1 MKRLLLFAMAIIFAM
16 QLSAQSFTVVVGDST
31 TSTTNSYVPLYT
43 TYENSFTES
52 LYPASE
58 LMPGTITSISYY
70 QSSSGYNNGTIKIY
84 MKEVDQSSITSF
96 VVGSDFTEVYTG
108 PANIVSGRNTYEL
121 TTPFIYT
128 GGGNLLVAVIRDG
141 TSWGGSVSWKKAT
154 VGSAVYDY
162 DDNEEYF
169 ITTVPSGTS
178 TVTGAPVVKFEM
190 ESLGDDFCYPPQNLS
205 YSGLEQTGVTIN
217 WEAMN
222 ENNTTFGLAYKTVDE
237 EEWTTASENITDL
250 SYTLTGLDS
259 YAHYQVK
266 VWTVCDAENSGE
278 RSIDFWTLPTED
290 QMIPIPYEQNFDDLE
305 DLSSWELWTVTQSG
319 TTQWYLGALGA
330 HAEEGEEGQGLY
342 ISNDNGVTNAYNPDG
357 DAQVAHLST
366 LINLEDDTY
375 YGVEFD
381 YKAVGELGYDEVV
394 VSLFPLGAALPTTNS
409 IPAAN
414 MIGRS
419 NDKSNEWTRVTI
431 PVPNDMPRGAYQ
443 LVISWRN
450 DGSVG
455 ENPPASIDNLYIFST
470 SCARVN
476 EFTTTME
483 DAGGSVTMN
492 VEVTDELNEDAE
504 YIVSYRYAGDTT
516 WYQVEGTSP
525 IAVTDLPYSS
535 RVDYKVTANCGGSEL
550 AVTSSTFTDWTTCNT
565 ISEYPYVENFD
576 VNGFISIQDSARANK
591 TSLHC
596 WYNVNGGYEYY
607 YWSGISSGS
616 GLPVTVDTTTSNSNA
631 LYFSGTSSSSSTDNF
646 SDWMISPVFEMTG
659 NDRLNF
665 QYKTS
670 STTNAPVIDVY
681 VLDVNETDYSAMA
694 DTANFTL
701 LTSINASGLATS
713 TWHMAEVFLN
723 EYSGNIRLA
732 LAVRQPSSTFY
743 IDNFTISEIPDCPD
757 VHGLVV
763 TPGYQTAYVSY
774 NTANIGEDGVTLAYA
789 EIAEGEEFDPESAQ
803 TVSISAEET
812 LPFII
817 EELTTGATYAFA
829 AQQACGGAWTTPVT
843 ITMPIMYPLPASFDF
858 DTEETTP
865 QMQYSQTTVNA
876 WAVGTAENNTTDEYG
891 DPTGGGALYI
901 SNDNGQTVGYNS
913 STYTSGSYVA
923 IPFAFDPA
931 AEINISFDWKCQGD
945 YSSPTTT
952 APYDYMQ
959 VFIAPYGQSL
969 SSGQAISAKL
979 FASSQWQTTSIAL
992 PGSEYAG
999 GYNLIFKWY
1008 NDYSGTDG
1016 IPGVVDN
1023 VVVVANSCTSTSL
1036 ETTVAFVETEESETG
1051 GVFVVN
1057 MTDDVNTDVTYVLR
1071 YKESAN
1077 SEWTEIPELTID
1089 DFPYTING
1097 INFQTIYN
1105 VQTGVMCQDAET
1117 PSYATQINVTT
1128 PCQSL
1133 QTPWFEDFGNSS
1145 MFTSP
1150 SCWERYSG
1158 QMPAS
1163 GQINTSALTSTTLG
1177 WSVGT
1182 RSFSGNN
1189 TTKLI
1194 ANIYSSYKYWAVSPT
1209 IDLGDGSTILQVAFD
1224 LAVTD
1229 YYNSNPPEEPSP
1241 DDKFMLLVSL
1251 DNGASWNVANGLVF
1265 ADGDEDTEHNFA
1277 DLTNVLQ
1284 RYAYKLVDE
1293 NDEPLTGQVR
1303 FAIYGES
1310 TVSNA
1315 DNDVIVDNLA
1325 VEPWSECPM
1334 PYGLSVSGIQSSQA
1348 TVSYTTWGPATTW
1361 EYAVAEADENG
1372 EADLDGA
1379 DAVQIITNDPITV
1392 TELNPNTDYV
1402 FGIRSICEGDVAS
1415 PWATASFRTLPAAEM
1430 VPYSTTLDDPDDL
1443 STWTII
1449 SNATNNVWAMGTA
1462 TAADDGGS
1470 AVYVSNDGGETYGAT
1485 LNSSTSRSFF
1495 YKDFTFGEEPQDYE
1509 LSFDWKATGR
1519 INEQASVYC
1528 GIMVYLL
1535 DIAPISTSS
1544 NPSSTYRKAIVYG
1557 SEEWKNEKVI
1567 LSQVS
1572 GDKRL
1577 VFLTWGYTN
1586 EAELTTPAAIDNIT
1600 IDFPTCTPPDITSV
1614 DVTNLTS
1621 TSATVNWVDPN
1632 ESNSTWNVYY
1642 KQVMDAEYQVVSSA
1656 TQSVELTELVP
1667 DMIYLLYVT
1676 TDCGS
1681 GESAHTTTISF
1692 RTECAPSS
1700 APWSEDFTASVTSSP
1715 CWSREVGT
1723 LSENVVFTGSTSG
1736 WSTSQ
1741 DAIGGNTTG
1750 KVYNNI
1756 YMGNETDWLI
1766 TPQIDLGED
1775 GDLYEVSFD
1784 VAISAWG
1791 SSGGAPDYDASGV
1804 LAVVA
1809 SADGGSTWSNATAL
1823 IYQDGD
1829 DDTEHNFTDFTNT
1842 FQTVTYLLQDENGNP
1857 LTGIIKVG
1865 LYVAQTVD
1873 NDADNNVYIDNLSI
1887 YVSDQEPGGNPDP
1900 DPEPEPCD
1908 APTALAASNITETSA
1923 EITWN
1928 GTASTYEFKLN
1939 GGTAETLTATT
1950 KALTGLTANT
1960 AYTVEV
1966 RAVCED
1972 AESDW
1977 VTTTFTTLQEQ
1988 GGTDPEACDAPT
2000 NLTANN
2006 ITETTANITWNGTA
2020 STYEF
2025 KLNGGTA
2032 ETLTTTTKALT
2043 GLTAN
2048 TAYTV
2053 EVRAI
2058 CGEQQSAWV
2067 SATFTTL
2074 EEVPEIVAPVV
2085 TTTAATGVDHQS
2097 AILNGT
2103 ITAGSETITAQG
2115 FKYKATAAA
2124 DWTTVS
2130 ATGTTISAVVNGL
2143 TEQTTYIFKA
2153 FATTASGTVEGTE
2166 MTFTTSAAP
2175 VVVVLG
2181 EVTTTPATNVGNTSA
2196 TLNGALVSAGESEN
2210 FTVGFALATVAD
2222 FTLEDNNVQNITA
2235 TLNANTFS
2243 QAVND
2248 LVEGQTYFY
2257 RAYITNEAGT
2267 AYGTVETFTLSGL
2280 NDAIAGMLQATI
2292 YPNPAQDN
2300 ATMEI
2305 VGLDQDAKIVI
2316 SDLQG
2321 RILSQEAISAGETHY
2336 TINVS
2341 NMVSGVYYIRIV
2353 TDKAVSTQKLIVE

>member
-31 TSTTNSYVPLYT
+31 TSTTDSYVPLYT

-222 ENNTTFGLAYKTVDE
+222 ENNTTFGLAYKIVDE
-237 EEWTTASENITDL
+237 EEWTTASESITDL

-290 QMIPIPYEQNFDDLE
+290 QMITIPYEQNFDDLE

-357 DAQVAHLST
+357 DACVAHLST

-394 VSLFPLGAALPTTNS
+394 VSLFPLGAALPTSNS

-450 DGSVG
+450 DGGLG

-483 DAGGSVTMN
+483 DAGSSVTMN

-817 EELTTGATYAFA
+817 EELTTGSTYAFA

-865 QMQYSQTTVNA
+865 QMQYTQTTVNA

-923 IPFAFDPA
+923 IPFAFDPV

-952 APYDYMQ
+952 SPYDYMQ

-1097 INFQTIYN
+1097 INFQTVYN

-1229 YYNSNPPEEPSP
+1229 YYETTPPEDPSP
-1241 DDKFMLLVSL
+1241 DDRFMLLVSL
-1251 DNGASWNVANGLVF
+1251 DNGASWNTANGLVF

-1348 TVSYTTWGPATTW
+1348 TVSYSTWGPATTW

-1415 PWATASFRTLPAAEM
+1415 PWATAAFRTLPAAEM

-1485 LNSSTSRSFF
+1485 LGTSTSRSFF

-1577 VFLTWGYTN
+1577 VFVTWGYTN

-1656 TQSVELTELVP
+1656 TQSAELTELVP

-1723 LSENVVFTGSTSG
+1723 LSENVVFTGSTSD

-1756 YMGNETDWLI
+1756 YMGNEADWLI

-1829 DDTEHNFTDFTNT
+1829 DDTEHNFTDITNT
-1842 FQTVTYLLQDENGNP
+1842 FQTVTYLLQDEDGNP

-1873 NDADNNVYIDNLSI
+1873 SDADNNVYIDNLSI
-1887 YVSDQEPGGNPDP
+1887 HVSDQEPGGNPDP

-1908 APTALAASNITETSA
+1908 APTALAANNITETSA

-1939 GGTAETLTATT
+1939 SGA
-1950 KALTGLTANT
+1950 
-1960 AYTVEV
+1960 
-1966 RAVCED
+1966 
-1972 AESDW
+1972 
-1977 VTTTFTTLQEQ
+1977 
-1988 GGTDPEACDAPT
+1988 
-2000 NLTANN
+2000 
-2006 ITETTANITWNGTA
+2006 
-2020 STYEF
+2020 
-2025 KLNGGTA
+2025 A
-2032 ETLTTTTKALT
+2032 ETLTTTSKALT

-2058 CGEQQSAWV
+2058 CEDQQSAWV
-2067 SATFTTL
+2067 TTTFTTL
-2074 EEVPEIVAPVV
+2074 AEQGGEEPDPEIVAPVV
-2085 TTTAATGVDHQS
+2085 VTTAATGVDHQS

-2166 MTFTTSAAP
+2166 MTFTTTAVP

-2248 LVEGQTYFY
+2248 LTEGQTYFY

-2267 AYGTVETFTLSGL
+2267 AYGSVETFTLSSL
-2280 NDAIAGMLQATI
+2280 AEEIAGTINATI

-2321 RILSQEAISAGETHY
+2321 RILSQEAISAGETRY

-2341 NMVSGVYYIRIV
+2341 NMASGVYYIRIV
-2353 TDKAVSTQKLIVE
+2353 TDKAVSAQKLIVE

>member
-31 TSTTNSYVPLYT
+31 TTTTNSYVPLYT

-162 DDNEEYF
+162 DDGEEYF

-290 QMIPIPYEQNFDDLE
+290 QMITIPYEQNFDDLE

-357 DAQVAHLST
+357 DACVAHLST

-394 VSLFPLGAALPTTNS
+394 VSLFPLGAALPTSNS

-414 MIGRS
+414 LIGRS

-483 DAGGSVTMN
+483 DAGSSVTMN

-670 STTNAPVIDVY
+670 SSTNAPVIDVY

-817 EELTTGATYAFA
+817 EELTTGSTYAFA

-843 ITMPIMYPLPASFDF
+843 ITMPIMYPIPASFDF

-876 WAVGTAENNTTDEYG
+876 WAVGTAENNTVDEYG

-931 AEINISFDWKCQGD
+931 AEINISFDWKCEGD

-1008 NDYSGTDG
+1008 NNYSGTDG

-1051 GVFVVN
+1051 GAFVVN

-1133 QTPWFEDFGNSS
+1133 PTPWFEDFGNSS
-1145 MFTSP
+1145 MFNSP

-1177 WSVGT
+1177 WSVASRNFG
-1182 RSFSGNN
+1182 GNN
-1189 TTKLI
+1189 TTLT

-1251 DNGASWNVANGLVF
+1251 DNGASWNTANGLVF
-1265 ADGDEDTEHNFA
+1265 ADGDEDTEHNYA

-1315 DNDVIVDNLA
+1315 DNDVVVDNLT

-1485 LNSSTSRSFF
+1485 LGTSTSRSFF

-1577 VFLTWGYTN
+1577 VFVTWGYTN

-1656 TQSVELTELVP
+1656 TQSAELTELVP
-1667 DMIYLLYVT
+1667 DMLYLLYVT

-1681 GESAHTTTISF
+1681 GESAHTTIISF

-1700 APWSEDFTASVTSSP
+1700 APWSEDFTTSVTSSQ

-1756 YMGNETDWLI
+1756 WMGDEADWLI

-1829 DDTEHNFTDFTNT
+1829 DDTEHNFTDLTNT
-1842 FQTVTYLLQDENGNP
+1842 FQTVTYLLQDENGDP

-1865 LYVAQTVD
+1865 LYVAKTVD
-1873 NDADNNVYIDNLSI
+1873 NGADNNVYIDNLSI

-1908 APTALAASNITETSA
+1908 APTALAASNITQTSA
-1923 EITWN
+1923 DITWN
-1928 GTASTYEFKLN
+1928 GTASTYELKVN
-1939 GGTAETLTATT
+1939 GGAAETLTTT
-1950 KALTGLTANT
+1950 SKALTGLTANT

-1988 GGTDPEACDAPT
+1988 GGTDPEPCDAPT

-2085 TTTAATGVDHQS
+2085 TTIAATGVDHQS

-2153 FATTASGTVEGTE
+2153 YATTASGTVEGNE
-2166 MTFTTSAAP
+2166 MTFTTTAAP

-2300 ATMEI
+2300 A
-2305 VGLDQDAKIVI
+2305 
-2316 SDLQG
+2316 
-2321 RILSQEAISAGETHY
+2321 
-2336 TINVS
+2336 
-2341 NMVSGVYYIRIV
+2341 
-2353 TDKAVSTQKLIVE
+2353 

>member
-1 MKRLLLFAMAIIFAM
+1 MAIIFAM

-58 LMPGTITSISYY
+58 LMPGIITSISYY
-70 QSSSGYNNGTIKIY
+70 QSYSGYNNGTIKIY

-121 TTPFIYT
+121 TVPFVYT

-141 TSWGGSVSWKKAT
+141 TSWGGSVAWKKAT

-162 DDNEEYF
+162 DDDEEYF

-190 ESLGDDFCYPPQNLS
+190 ETLGDDFCYPPQNLS
-205 YSGLEQTGVTIN
+205 YSDLEQTGVTIN

-278 RSIDFWTLPTED
+278 RLIDFWTLPTED
-290 QMIPIPYEQNFDDLE
+290 QMIAIPYEQNFDALE

-357 DAQVAHLST
+357 DACVAHLST

-576 VNGFISIQDSARANK
+576 VNGFISIQDSARANR
-591 TSLHC
+591 SSVHC

-631 LYFSGTSSSSSTDNF
+631 LYFSGTSSSSTDNF

-681 VLDVNETDYSAMA
+681 VLDVTETDYSAMA

-732 LAVRQPSSTFY
+732 LAVRQQSSTFY

-789 EIAEGEEFDPESAQ
+789 EVAEGEEFDPESAQ

-817 EELTTGATYAFA
+817 EELTIGATYAFA

-865 QMQYSQTTVNA
+865 QMQYTQTTVNA

-891 DPTGGGALYI
+891 DPTGGGALYV
-901 SNDNGQTVGYNS
+901 SNDNGQTVGYNT

-1105 VQTGVMCQDAET
+1105 VQIGVMCQDAET
-1117 PSYATQINVTT
+1117 PFYATQINVNT

-1133 QTPWFEDFGNSS
+1133 QTPWFEDFENSN
-1145 MFTSP
+1145 MFNSP
-1150 SCWERYSG
+1150 SCWNKYSG
-1158 QMPAS
+1158 AMPAS
-1163 GQINTSALTSTTLG
+1163 GQINTSALTSTTSG

-1182 RSFSGNN
+1182 RSFSGN
-1189 TTKLI
+1189 TTKKLI

-1334 PYGLSVSGIQSSQA
+1334 PYRLSVSGIQSSQA

-1415 PWATASFRTLPAAEM
+1415 PWATAAFTTLPAAEM
-1430 VPYSTTLDDPDDL
+1430 VPYSTSLDDPDDL
-1443 STWTII
+1443 STWTIV

-1485 LNSSTSRSFF
+1485 LGTSTSRSFF
-1495 YKDFTFGEEPQDYE
+1495 YKDFAFGEEPQDYE

-1544 NPSSTYRKAIVYG
+1544 NPSITYRKAIVYG
-1557 SEEWKNEKVI
+1557 SEEWKNERVI

-1600 IDFPTCTPPDITSV
+1600 IDFPTCTPPAIDSV

-1621 TSATVNWVDPN
+1621 TSATITWVDED
-1632 ESNSTWNVYY
+1632 ESHTAWNVYY

-1700 APWSEDFTASVTSSP
+1700 APWSEDFTTDVTSSP

-1723 LSENVVFTGSTSG
+1723 LSENVVFTGSTSD
-1736 WSTSQ
+1736 WYTSQ

-1756 YMGNETDWLI
+1756 YMGDEADWLI

-1775 GDLYEVSFD
+1775 GVLYEVSFD

-1791 SSGGAPDYDASGV
+1791 SNGGAPDYDASGV

-1823 IYQDGD
+1823 IYRDGD

-1865 LYVAQTVD
+1865 IYVAQTVD

-1908 APTALAASNITETSA
+1908 APTALAASNITETTA
-1923 EITWN
+1923 DITWN

-1939 GGTAETLTATT
+1939 GGTAETLTTT
-1950 KALTGLTANT
+1950 SKALTGLTANT

-1988 GGTDPEACDAPT
+1988 GGTDPEPCDAPT

-2115 FKYKATAAA
+2115 FKYKATAGA

-2153 FATTASGTVEGTE
+2153 YATTASGTVEGTE
-2166 MTFTTSAAP
+2166 MTFTTTAAP

-2280 NDAIAGMLQATI
+2280 NDAIASMLQATI

-2321 RILSQEAISAGETHY
+2321 RILSQEAISAGTTHY

-2341 NMVSGVYYIRIV
+2341 NMASGVYYIRIV

>member
-31 TSTTNSYVPLYT
+31 TTTTDSYVPLYT

-237 EEWTTASENITDL
+237 EEWTTASESITDL

-259 YAHYQVK
+259 YTHYQVK

-290 QMIPIPYEQNFDDLE
+290 QMITIPYEQNFDDLE

-357 DAQVAHLST
+357 DACVAHLST

-394 VSLFPLGAALPTTNS
+394 VSLFPLGAALPTSNS

-450 DGSVG
+450 DGSLG

-565 ISEYPYVENFD
+565 ILEYPYVENFD

-763 TPGYQTAYVSY
+763 TPGYQAAYVSY

-789 EIAEGEEFDPESAQ
+789 EIAEGEEFDPENAT

-817 EELTTGATYAFA
+817 EELTTGSTYAFA

-865 QMQYSQTTVNA
+865 QMQYTQTTVNA
-876 WAVGTAENNTTDEYG
+876 WAVGTAENNTVDEYG
-891 DPTGGGALYI
+891 DPTGGGALYV
-901 SNDNGQTVGYNS
+901 SNDNGQTVGYSS

-952 APYDYMQ
+952 SPYDYMQ

-1016 IPGVVDN
+1016 FPGVVDN

-1051 GVFVVN
+1051 GAFVVN

-1150 SCWERYSG
+1150 SCWDRYSG
-1158 QMPAS
+1158 QIPAS

-1229 YYNSNPPEEPSP
+1229 YYDSNPPEEPSP
-1241 DDKFMLLVSL
+1241 DDRFMLLVSL
-1251 DNGASWNVANGLVF
+1251 DNGASWNTANGLVF

-1379 DAVQIITNDPITV
+1379 D
-1392 TELNPNTDYV
+1392 
-1402 FGIRSICEGDVAS
+1402 
-1415 PWATASFRTLPAAEM
+1415 
-1430 VPYSTTLDDPDDL
+1430 
-1443 STWTII
+1443 
-1449 SNATNNVWAMGTA
+1449 
-1462 TAADDGGS
+1462 
-1470 AVYVSNDGGETYGAT
+1470 
-1485 LNSSTSRSFF
+1485 
-1495 YKDFTFGEEPQDYE
+1495 
-1509 LSFDWKATGR
+1509 
-1519 INEQASVYC
+1519 
-1528 GIMVYLL
+1528 
-1535 DIAPISTSS
+1535 
-1544 NPSSTYRKAIVYG
+1544 
-1557 SEEWKNEKVI
+1557 
-1567 LSQVS
+1567 
-1572 GDKRL
+1572 
-1577 VFLTWGYTN
+1577 
-1586 EAELTTPAAIDNIT
+1586 
-1600 IDFPTCTPPDITSV
+1600 
-1614 DVTNLTS
+1614 
-1621 TSATVNWVDPN
+1621 
-1632 ESNSTWNVYY
+1632 
-1642 KQVMDAEYQVVSSA
+1642 
-1656 TQSVELTELVP
+1656 
-1667 DMIYLLYVT
+1667 
-1676 TDCGS
+1676 
-1681 GESAHTTTISF
+1681 
-1692 RTECAPSS
+1692 
-1700 APWSEDFTASVTSSP
+1700 
-1715 CWSREVGT
+1715 
-1723 LSENVVFTGSTSG
+1723 
-1736 WSTSQ
+1736 
-1741 DAIGGNTTG
+1741 
-1750 KVYNNI
+1750 
-1756 YMGNETDWLI
+1756 
-1766 TPQIDLGED
+1766 
-1775 GDLYEVSFD
+1775 
-1784 VAISAWG
+1784 
-1791 SSGGAPDYDASGV
+1791 V
-1804 LAVVA
+1804 L
-1809 SADGGSTWSNATAL
+1809 
-1823 IYQDGD
+1823 
-1829 DDTEHNFTDFTNT
+1829 
-1842 FQTVTYLLQDENGNP
+1842 
-1857 LTGIIKVG
+1857 
-1865 LYVAQTVD
+1865 
-1873 NDADNNVYIDNLSI
+1873 
-1887 YVSDQEPGGNPDP
+1887 
-1900 DPEPEPCD
+1900 
-1908 APTALAASNITETSA
+1908 
-1923 EITWN
+1923 
-1928 GTASTYEFKLN
+1928 
-1939 GGTAETLTATT
+1939 
-1950 KALTGLTANT
+1950 
-1960 AYTVEV
+1960 
-1966 RAVCED
+1966 
-1972 AESDW
+1972 
-1977 VTTTFTTLQEQ
+1977 
-1988 GGTDPEACDAPT
+1988 
-2000 NLTANN
+2000 
-2006 ITETTANITWNGTA
+2006 
-2020 STYEF
+2020 
-2025 KLNGGTA
+2025 
-2032 ETLTTTTKALT
+2032 
-2043 GLTAN
+2043 
-2048 TAYTV
+2048 
-2053 EVRAI
+2053 
-2058 CGEQQSAWV
+2058 
-2067 SATFTTL
+2067 
-2074 EEVPEIVAPVV
+2074 
-2085 TTTAATGVDHQS
+2085 
-2097 AILNGT
+2097 
-2103 ITAGSETITAQG
+2103 
-2115 FKYKATAAA
+2115 
-2124 DWTTVS
+2124 
-2130 ATGTTISAVVNGL
+2130 
-2143 TEQTTYIFKA
+2143 
-2153 FATTASGTVEGTE
+2153 
-2166 MTFTTSAAP
+2166 
-2175 VVVVLG
+2175 
-2181 EVTTTPATNVGNTSA
+2181 
-2196 TLNGALVSAGESEN
+2196 
-2210 FTVGFALATVAD
+2210 
-2222 FTLEDNNVQNITA
+2222 
-2235 TLNANTFS
+2235 
-2243 QAVND
+2243 
-2248 LVEGQTYFY
+2248 
-2257 RAYITNEAGT
+2257 
-2267 AYGTVETFTLSGL
+2267 
-2280 NDAIAGMLQATI
+2280 
-2292 YPNPAQDN
+2292 
-2300 ATMEI
+2300 
-2305 VGLDQDAKIVI
+2305 
-2316 SDLQG
+2316 
-2321 RILSQEAISAGETHY
+2321 
-2336 TINVS
+2336 
-2341 NMVSGVYYIRIV
+2341 
-2353 TDKAVSTQKLIVE
+2353 

>member
-16 QLSAQSFTVVVGDST
+16 QLSAQTTFVVGDTT
-31 TSTTNSYVPLYT
+31 TSTTSNYFPIYWYYGT
-43 TYENSFTES
+43 SFSES
-52 LYPASE
+52 IYPASE
-58 LMPGTITSISYY
+58 LAPGLITSVSYYYQGGSFSNGTIT
-70 QSSSGYNNGTIKIY
+70 IY
-84 MKEVDQSSITSF
+84 MKEVDQTTLSN
-96 VVGSDFTEVYTG
+96 VLVGSDFTEVYSG
-108 PANIVSGRNTYEL
+108 PASSANGCNSYMLTSPFAYSGA
-121 TTPFIYT
+121 
-128 GGGNLLVAVIRDG
+128 GNLLVAVIRNGSTYD
-141 TSWGGSVSWKKAT
+141 SDYGGYKKTT
-154 VGSAVYDY
+154 VGSSYVHYYDGVTY
-162 DDNEEYF
+162 N
-169 ITTVPSGTS
+169 INSIPSSSLTSSMSGVP
-178 TVTGAPVVKFEM
+178 VTKFEIAA
-190 ESLGDDFCYPPQNLS
+190 LDGFCYPPGNLS
-205 YSGLEQTGVTIN
+205 YSDLEQTGVTIN
-217 WEAMN
+217 WEAMD
-222 ENNTTFGLAYKTVDE
+222 ESSTTFGLAYKTVDE

-259 YAHYQVK
+259 YTHYQVK
-266 VWTVCDAENSGE
+266 VWTVCDAENSNE
-278 RSIDFWTLPTED
+278 RLIDFWTLPVED
-290 QMIPIPYEQNFDDLE
+290 DMLSLPYEQNFDELE
-305 DLSSWELWTVTQSG
+305 DLTSWDLWTVTQSG
-319 TTQWYLGALGA
+319 TNQWYLGAIGA
-330 HAEEGEEGQGLY
+330 RSSAEEGEEVSGQGLY
-342 ISNDNGVTNAYNPDG
+342 ISNDAGVTNGYNIETSC
-357 DAQVAHLST
+357 VAHLSA
-366 LINLEDDTY
+366 LLNIEEGSY
-375 YGVEFD
+375 YGLEFD
-381 YKAVGELGYDEVV
+381 YRLVGEECCDYVA
-394 VSLFPLGAALPTTNS
+394 VSLMPLGMELTTTLSDTYVVGRATNNQGQWSRAS
-409 IPAAN
+409 IPL
-414 MIGRS
+414 
-419 NDKSNEWTRVTI
+419 
-431 PVPNDMPRGAYQ
+431 PNNITPGAYQ
-443 LVISWRN
+443 VVLSWRN
-450 DGSVG
+450 DGSLG
-455 ENPPASIDNLYIFST
+455 TAPAASIDNLHIFST

-483 DAGGSVTMN
+483 DAGSSVTMN
-492 VEVTDELNEDAE
+492 VEVTDELNEDAQ
-504 YIVSYRYAGDTT
+504 YIVDYRYAGDTT
-516 WYQVEGTSP
+516 WYQAEGTSP
-525 IAVTDLPYSS
+525 IVITDLPYSS
-535 RVDYKVTANCGGSEL
+535 RVDYRVTASCDGDEL
-550 AVTSSTFTDWTTCNT
+550 AVSSDVFTDWTTCNT

-576 VNGFISIQDSARANK
+576 ANGFISIQDSARANR
-591 TSLHC
+591 SSVHC

-607 YWSGISSGS
+607 YWSGVNSSVG
-616 GLPVTVDTTTSNSNA
+616 VDSTRA
-631 LYFSGTSSSSSTDNF
+631 MYFSGTTSTSSTYNF

-665 QYKTS
+665 QYKFS
-670 STTNAPVIDVY
+670 SATNAPVIDVY
-681 VLDVNETDYSAMA
+681 VLDVTETDYSAMA

-701 LTSINASGLATS
+701 ITSINASGLATS

-732 LAVRQPSSTFY
+732 LAVRQQSSSFY

-757 VHGLVV
+757 VHGLAV
-763 TPGYQTAYVSY
+763 TPGYQAAYVSY
-774 NTANIGEDGVTLAYA
+774 NTGNIGEDGVTLAYA

-843 ITMPIMYPLPASFDF
+843 ITMPIMYPIPASFDF

-865 QMQYSQTTVNA
+865 QMQYTQTTVNA

-931 AEINISFDWKCQGD
+931 AEINISFDWKCEGD

-979 FASSQWQTTSIAL
+979 FASSQWQTTSIAI

-1023 VVVVANSCTSTSL
+1023 VVVVANTCTSTSL

-1051 GVFVVN
+1051 GAFVVN

-1089 DFPYTING
+1089 DFPYTVMG
-1097 INFQTIYN
+1097 INFQTMYN

-1145 MFTSP
+1145 LFTSP
-1150 SCWERYSG
+1150 SCWDRYSG
-1158 QMPAS
+1158 QIPAS

-1177 WSVGT
+1177 WSVYT

-1189 TTKLI
+1189 TPKLR
-1194 ANIYSSYKYWAVSPT
+1194 ANIYSSTNYWAISPT

-1229 YYNSNPPEEPSP
+1229 YLYTTPPEEPSP

-1251 DNGASWNVANGLVF
+1251 DNGASWNTANGLVF
-1265 ADGDEDTEHNFA
+1265 ADGDEDTEHNYA

-1310 TVSNA
+1310 TISNA
-1315 DNDVIVDNLA
+1315 DNDVFVDNLA

-1449 SNATNNVWAMGTA
+1449 SNAVNNVWAMGTA

-1621 TSATVNWVDPN
+1621 TSATINWVDPN

-1642 KQVMDAEYQVVSSA
+1642 KQVMDTEYQVVSSA

-1667 DMIYLLYVT
+1667 DMLYLLYVT

-1681 GESAHTTTISF
+1681 GESAHTTIISF

-1700 APWSEDFTASVTSSP
+1700 APWSEDFTASVISSQ

-1756 YMGNETDWLI
+1756 YMGDETDWLI

-1908 APTALAASNITETSA
+1908 APTALAASNITQTSA
-1923 EITWN
+1923 DITWN

-1939 GGTAETLTATT
+1939 GGTAETLTTT
-1950 KALTGLTANT
+1950 SKALTGLTANT

-1977 VTTTFTTLQEQ
+1977 VTTTFTTLAEQ
-1988 GGTDPEACDAPT
+1988 GGTDPEPCDAPT

-2074 EEVPEIVAPVV
+2074 EEVPGIVAPVV

-2143 TEQTTYIFKA
+2143 TEQTSYVFKA

-2166 MTFTTSAAP
+2166 MTFTTTAAP

-2341 NMVSGVYYIRIV
+2341 NMASGVYYIRIV

>member
-31 TSTTNSYVPLYT
+31 TSTTDSYVPLYT

-70 QSSSGYNNGTIKIY
+70 QSYSGYNNGTIKIY

-121 TTPFIYT
+121 TVPFVYT

-141 TSWGGSVSWKKAT
+141 TSWGGSVAWKKAT

-162 DDNEEYF
+162 DDDEEYF

-190 ESLGDDFCYPPQNLS
+190 ETLGDDFCYPPQNLS
-205 YSGLEQTGVTIN
+205 YSDLEQTGVTIN

-290 QMIPIPYEQNFDDLE
+290 QMIAIPYEQNFDALE

-357 DAQVAHLST
+357 DACVAHLST

-492 VEVTDELNEDAE
+492 VEVTDEFNEDAE
-504 YIVSYRYAGDTT
+504 YIVDYRYAGDTT
-516 WYQVEGTSP
+516 WYQAEGTSP
-525 IAVTDLPYSS
+525 VVITDLPYSS
-535 RVDYKVTANCGGSEL
+535 RVDYRVTASCDGDEL
-550 AVTSSTFTDWTTCNT
+550 AVSSDVFTDWTTCNT

-576 VNGFISIQDSARANK
+576 ANGFISIQDSARANR
-591 TSLHC
+591 SSVHC
-596 WYNVNGGYEYY
+596 WYNVGGGSSSY
-607 YWSGISSGS
+607 YWSSVSSNVG
-616 GLPVTVDTTTSNSNA
+616 VDSTRAMYFYGTTST
-631 LYFSGTSSSSSTDNF
+631 TSYAF

-681 VLDVNETDYSAMA
+681 VLDVTETDYSAMA

-732 LAVRQPSSTFY
+732 LAVRQQSSTFY

-789 EIAEGEEFDPESAQ
+789 EVAEGEEFDPESAQ

-817 EELTTGATYAFA
+817 EELTIGATYAFA

-865 QMQYSQTTVNA
+865 QMQYTQTTVNA

-891 DPTGGGALYI
+891 DPTGGGALYV
-901 SNDNGQTVGYNS
+901 SNDNGQTVGYNT

-1051 GVFVVN
+1051 GAFVVN

-1117 PSYATQINVTT
+1117 PFYATQINVNT

-1145 MFTSP
+1145 MFNSP

-1163 GQINTSALTSTTLG
+1163 GQINTSALTSTTSG
-1177 WSVGT
+1177 WSVASRNFG
-1182 RSFSGNN
+1182 GNN
-1189 TTKLI
+1189 TTLT

-1241 DDKFMLLVSL
+1241 DDRFMLLVSL

-1315 DNDVIVDNLA
+1315 DNDVVVDNLA

-1392 TELNPNTDYV
+1392 TELNPNTNYV

-1415 PWATASFRTLPAAEM
+1415 PWATATFTTLPAAEM
-1430 VPYSTTLDDPDDL
+1430 VPYSTSLDDPDDL

-1485 LNSSTSRSFF
+1485 LGTSTSRSFF

-1614 DVTNLTS
+1614 DVTNLTP

-1656 TQSVELTELVP
+1656 TQSAELTELVP
-1667 DMIYLLYVT
+1667 DMLYLLYVT

-1681 GESAHTTTISF
+1681 GESAHTTIISF
-1692 RTECAPSS
+1692 RTECAPSL
-1700 APWSEDFTASVTSSP
+1700 APWSEDFTASVTSSQ

-1756 YMGNETDWLI
+1756 YMGDEADWLI

-1842 FQTVTYLLQDENGNP
+1842 FQTVTYLLQDENGDP

-1908 APTALAASNITETSA
+1908 APTALSASNITETSA
-1923 EITWN
+1923 DITWN

-1966 RAVCED
+1966 RAICED
-1972 AESDW
+1972 QQSAW
-1977 VTTTFTTLQEQ
+1977 VTTTFTTLAEQ
-1988 GGTDPEACDAPT
+1988 GGTDPEPCDAPT

-2067 SATFTTL
+2067 SATFSTL

-2143 TEQTTYIFKA
+2143 TEQTSYVFKA

-2166 MTFTTSAAP
+2166 MTFTTTAAP

-2280 NDAIAGMLQATI
+2280 NDAIAGTISATI

-2341 NMVSGVYYIRIV
+2341 NMASGVYYIRIV

>member
-31 TSTTNSYVPLYT
+31 TSTTDSYVPLYT

-222 ENNTTFGLAYKTVDE
+222 ENNTTFGLAYRMAGE

-290 QMIPIPYEQNFDDLE
+290 QMITIPYEQNFDDLE

-357 DAQVAHLST
+357 DACVAHLST

-394 VSLFPLGAALPTTNS
+394 VSLFPLGAALPTSNS

-450 DGSVG
+450 DGGLG

-670 STTNAPVIDVY
+670 SSTNAPVIDVY

-817 EELTTGATYAFA
+817 EELTTGSTYAFA

-1016 IPGVVDN
+1016 FPGVVDN

-1051 GVFVVN
+1051 GAFVVN

-1077 SEWTEIPELTID
+1077 SEWTEIPELTAE

-1117 PSYATQINVTT
+1117 PFYATQINVTT

-1150 SCWERYSG
+1150 SCWDRYSG

-1194 ANIYSSYKYWAVSPT
+1194 ANIYSSYKYWAVSPS

-1251 DNGASWNVANGLVF
+1251 DNGASWNTANGLVF

-1315 DNDVIVDNLA
+1315 DNDVIVDNLT

-1402 FGIRSICEGDVAS
+1402 VGIRSICEGDVAS
-1415 PWATASFRTLPAAEM
+1415 PWATAAFRTLPAAEM

-1485 LNSSTSRSFF
+1485 LGTSTSRSFF

-1557 SEEWKNEKVI
+1557 SEEWKNEKVL

-1577 VFLTWGYTN
+1577 VFVTWGYTN

-1621 TSATVNWVDPN
+1621 TSATINWVDPN

-1656 TQSVELTELVP
+1656 TQSAELTELVP

-1681 GESAHTTTISF
+1681 GESAHTTIISF

-1700 APWSEDFTASVTSSP
+1700 APWSEDFTTDVTSSP

-1723 LSENVVFTGSTSG
+1723 LSENVVFTGSTSD

-1756 YMGNETDWLI
+1756 YMGNEADWLI

-1829 DDTEHNFTDFTNT
+1829 DDTEHNFTDITNT

-1865 LYVAQTVD
+1865 IYVAQTVD
-1873 NDADNNVYIDNLSI
+1873 SDADNNVYIDNLSI

-1908 APTALAASNITETSA
+1908 APTALAASNITQTSA
-1923 EITWN
+1923 
-1928 GTASTYEFKLN
+1928 
-1939 GGTAETLTATT
+1939 
-1950 KALTGLTANT
+1950 
-1960 AYTVEV
+1960 
-1966 RAVCED
+1966 D
-1972 AESDW
+1972 
-1977 VTTTFTTLQEQ
+1977 
-1988 GGTDPEACDAPT
+1988 
-2000 NLTANN
+2000 
-2006 ITETTANITWNGTA
+2006 ITWNGTA

-2032 ETLTTTTKALT
+2032 ETLTTTSKALT

-2166 MTFTTSAAP
+2166 MTFTTTAAP

-2341 NMVSGVYYIRIV
+2341 NMASGVYYIRIV

>member
-1 MKRLLLFAMAIIFAM
+1 MAIIFAM

-31 TSTTNSYVPLYT
+31 TATTSTYVPMYML
-43 TYENSFTES
+43 YENSFTES
-52 LYPASE
+52 LYPSSE
-58 LMPGTITSISYY
+58 MMPGLITSISYY
-70 QSSSGYNNGTIKIY
+70 VSSTSYSNGTMKIY
-84 MKEVDQSSITSF
+84 MKEVDNTSISSFI
-96 VVGSDFTEVYTG
+96 VGSDFTEVYSG
-108 PANIVSGRNTYEL
+108 PATMSVGRNTFEL
-121 TTPFIYT
+121 TTPFPYT

-141 TSWGGSVSWKKAT
+141 NDYSSSPNYRKAT
-154 VGSAVYDY
+154 VGSSVYDY
-162 DDNEEYF
+162 DDDEEYF
-169 ITTVPSGTS
+169 ITTHPSTTASTSGVP
-178 TVTGAPVVKFEM
+178 VTMFGM
-190 ESLGDDFCYPPQNLS
+190 ENLGDDFCYSPQNLS
-205 YSGLEQTGVTIN
+205 YSDLEQTGVTIN

-266 VWTVCDAENSGE
+266 VWTVCDAENSNE
-278 RSIDFWTLPTED
+278 RLIDFWTLPTED
-290 QMIPIPYEQNFDDLE
+290 QMIPIPYEQNFDEME

-319 TTQWYLGALGA
+319 ANQWYLGALGA
-330 HAEEGEEGQGLY
+330 HVEEGEEGQGLY
-342 ISNDNGVTNAYNPDG
+342 ISNDNGVTNAYDPDG
-357 DAQVAHLST
+357 DAYVAHLST

-381 YKAVGELGYDEVV
+381 YKAIGELGYDEVV
-394 VSLFPLGAALPTTNS
+394 VSLFPLGTTLPTTNS
-409 IPAAN
+409 IPTAN
-414 MIGRS
+414 IIGKS
-419 NDKSNEWTRVTI
+419 NSNTNEWTRVTI

-443 LVISWRN
+443 LVISWKN
-450 DGSVG
+450 DASVG

-817 EELTTGATYAFA
+817 EELTTGSTYAFA

-865 QMQYSQTTVNA
+865 QMQYTQTTVNA
-876 WAVGTAENNTTDEYG
+876 WAVGTAENNTVDEYG

-952 APYDYMQ
+952 SPYDYMQ

-1117 PSYATQINVTT
+1117 PFYATQINVNT

-1133 QTPWFEDFGNSS
+1133 QTPWFEDFENSS
-1145 MFTSP
+1145 MFNSP

-1182 RSFSGNN
+1182 RSFSGN
-1189 TTKLI
+1189 TTKKLI

-1315 DNDVIVDNLA
+1315 DNDVIVDNLV

-1415 PWATASFRTLPAAEM
+1415 PWATAAFTTLPAAEM
-1430 VPYSTTLDDPDDL
+1430 VPYSTSLDDPDDL
-1443 STWTII
+1443 ATWTII

-1485 LNSSTSRSFF
+1485 LGTSTSRSFF

-1519 INEQASVYC
+1519 IDEQASVYC

-1681 GESAHTTTISF
+1681 GESAHTTIISF

-1700 APWSEDFTASVTSSP
+1700 APWSEDFTTSVTSSP
-1715 CWSREVGT
+1715 CWSRAVGT
-1723 LSENVVFTGSTSG
+1723 LSENVVFTGSTSD
-1736 WSTSQ
+1736 WFTSQ

-1756 YMGNETDWLI
+1756 YMGDEADWLI

-1791 SSGGAPDYDASGV
+1791 SSGGTPDYDASGV

-1842 FQTVTYLLQDENGNP
+1842 FQTVTYLLQDENGDP

-1908 APTALAASNITETSA
+1908 EPTALAASNITQTSA
-1923 EITWN
+1923 DITWN

-1939 GGTAETLTATT
+1939 GGTAETLTTT
-1950 KALTGLTANT
+1950 SKALTGLTANT

-1977 VTTTFTTLQEQ
+1977 VSTTFTTLAEQ
-1988 GGTDPEACDAPT
+1988 GGTDPEPCDAPT

-2032 ETLTTTTKALT
+2032 ETLTTTSKALT

-2115 FKYKATAAA
+2115 FKYKAQSA
-2124 DWTTVS
+2124 TTWSEVS

-2153 FATTASGTVEGTE
+2153 FATTASGTVEGNE

-2321 RILSQEAISAGETHY
+2321 RILSQEAISAGETRY

-2341 NMVSGVYYIRIV
+2341 NMASGVYYIRIV

>member
-58 LMPGTITSISYY
+58 LMPGIITSISYY
-70 QSSSGYNNGTIKIY
+70 QSYSGYNNGTIKIY

-141 TSWGGSVSWKKAT
+141 TSWGGSVAWKKAT

-162 DDNEEYF
+162 DDSEEYF
-169 ITTVPSGTS
+169 ITSSPSATA

-205 YSGLEQTGVTIN
+205 YSDLEQTGVTIN

-237 EEWTTASENITDL
+237 EEWSTASENITDL

-290 QMIPIPYEQNFDDLE
+290 QMITIPYEQNFDDLE

-342 ISNDNGVTNAYNPDG
+342 ISNDNGVTNAYDPDG
-357 DAQVAHLST
+357 DAYVAHLST

-394 VSLFPLGAALPTTNS
+394 VSLFPLGATLPTSNS

-414 MIGRS
+414 VIGTS
-419 NDKSNEWTRVTI
+419 NNKSNEWTRVAI

-443 LVISWRN
+443 LVISWKN
-450 DGSVG
+450 DTSVG

-483 DAGGSVTMN
+483 DAGSSVTMN

-576 VNGFISIQDSARANK
+576 VNGFISIQDSARANRS
-591 TSLHC
+591 SLHC

-681 VLDVNETDYSAMA
+681 VLDVNETDYTSMA

-817 EELTTGATYAFA
+817 EELTTGSTYAFA

-865 QMQYSQTTVNA
+865 QMQYTATTVNA
-876 WAVGTAENNTTDEYG
+876 WAVGTAENNTVDEYG
-891 DPTGGGALYI
+891 DPTGGGALYV
-901 SNDNGQTVGYNS
+901 SNDNGQTVGYSS

-1117 PSYATQINVTT
+1117 PFYATQINVNT

-1133 QTPWFEDFGNSS
+1133 QTPWFEDFENSN
-1145 MFTSP
+1145 MFNSP
-1150 SCWERYSG
+1150 SCWNRYSG
-1158 QMPAS
+1158 AIPAS
-1163 GQINTSALTSTTLG
+1163 GQINTSALTSTTSG

-1182 RSFSGNN
+1182 RSFSGN
-1189 TTKLI
+1189 TTKKLI

-1315 DNDVIVDNLA
+1315 DNDVIVDNLV

-1415 PWATASFRTLPAAEM
+1415 PWATAAFTTLPAAEM
-1430 VPYSTTLDDPDDL
+1430 VPYSTSLDDPDDL
-1443 STWTII
+1443 ATWTII

-1485 LNSSTSRSFF
+1485 LGTSTSRSFF

-1614 DVTNLTS
+1614 DVTNLTP

-1656 TQSVELTELVP
+1656 TQSAELTELVP
-1667 DMIYLLYVT
+1667 DMLYLLYVT

-1681 GESAHTTTISF
+1681 GESAHTTIISF

-1700 APWSEDFTASVTSSP
+1700 APWSEDFTTSVTSSQ

-1756 YMGNETDWLI
+1756 YMGDEADWLI

-1842 FQTVTYLLQDENGNP
+1842 FQTVTYLLQDENGDP

-1900 DPEPEPCD
+1900 EPCD
-1908 APTALAASNITETSA
+1908 APTALAANNITETTA
-1923 EITWN
+1923 DITWN

-1939 GGTAETLTATT
+1939 GGTAETLTTT
-1950 KALTGLTANT
+1950 SKALTGLTANT

-1977 VTTTFTTLQEQ
+1977 VTTTFTTLAEQ
-1988 GGTDPEACDAPT
+1988 GGEDPEPCDAPT

-2153 FATTASGTVEGTE
+2153 YATTASGTVEGTE
-2166 MTFTTSAAP
+2166 MTFTTTAAP

-2292 YPNPAQDN
+2292 YPNPA
-2300 ATMEI
+2300 
-2305 VGLDQDAKIVI
+2305 
-2316 SDLQG
+2316 
-2321 RILSQEAISAGETHY
+2321 
-2336 TINVS
+2336 
-2341 NMVSGVYYIRIV
+2341 
-2353 TDKAVSTQKLIVE
+2353 

>member
-266 VWTVCDAENSGE
+266 VWTVCDAETSGE

-357 DAQVAHLST
+357 DACVAHLST

-394 VSLFPLGAALPTTNS
+394 VSLFPLGAALPTSNS

-483 DAGGSVTMN
+483 DAGSSVTMN

-565 ISEYPYVENFD
+565 ILEYPYVENFD

-670 STTNAPVIDVY
+670 SSTNAPVIDVY
-681 VLDVNETDYSAMA
+681 VLDVNETDYSAMT

-701 LTSINASGLATS
+701 LTSINASGLETS

-774 NTANIGEDGVTLAYA
+774 NTGNIGEDGVTLAYA

-803 TVSISAEET
+803 TISISAEET

-817 EELTTGATYAFA
+817 EELTTGSTYAFA

-843 ITMPIMYPLPASFDF
+843 ITIPIMYSLPASFDF

-865 QMQYSQTTVNA
+865 QMQYTQTTVNA
-876 WAVGTAENNTTDEYG
+876 WAVGTAENNTVDEYG
-891 DPTGGGALYI
+891 DPTGGGALYV

-931 AEINISFDWKCQGD
+931 AEINISFDWKCEGD

-979 FASSQWQTTSIAL
+979 FASSQWQTTSIAI

-1023 VVVVANSCTSTSL
+1023 VVVVANTCTSTSL

-1051 GVFVVN
+1051 GAFVVN

-1077 SEWTEIPELTID
+1077 SEWTEIPELTAE
-1089 DFPYTING
+1089 DFPYTIMG

-1117 PSYATQINVTT
+1117 PFYATQINVNT

-1133 QTPWFEDFGNSS
+1133 QTPWFEDFENSN
-1145 MFTSP
+1145 MFNSP
-1150 SCWERYSG
+1150 SCWNKYSG
-1158 QMPAS
+1158 AIPAS
-1163 GQINTSALTSTTLG
+1163 GQINTSALTSTTSG

-1182 RSFSGNN
+1182 RSFSGN
-1189 TTKLI
+1189 TTKKLI
-1194 ANIYSSYKYWAVSPT
+1194 ANIYSSNKYWAVSPT

-1241 DDKFMLLVSL
+1241 DDRFMLLVSL

-1265 ADGDEDTEHNFA
+1265 ADGDEDTEHNYA

-1310 TVSNA
+1310 TVYNA

-1379 DAVQIITNDPITV
+1379 DAVQIITNDPVTV
-1392 TELNPNTDYV
+1392 TELNPNTNYV

-1415 PWATASFRTLPAAEM
+1415 PWATAAFTTLPAAEM

-1443 STWTII
+1443 STWTIV

-1485 LNSSTSRSFF
+1485 LGTSTSRSFF

-1614 DVTNLTS
+1614 DVTNLTP

-1656 TQSVELTELVP
+1656 TQSAELTELVP
-1667 DMIYLLYVT
+1667 DMLYLLYVT

-1681 GESAHTTTISF
+1681 GESAHTTIISF
-1692 RTECAPSS
+1692 RTECAPSL
-1700 APWSEDFTASVTSSP
+1700 APWSEDFTASVTSSQ

-1756 YMGNETDWLI
+1756 YMGDEADWLI

-1842 FQTVTYLLQDENGNP
+1842 FQTVTYLLQDENGDP

-1887 YVSDQEPGGNPDP
+1887 YVSDQEPGGNPDL

-1908 APTALAASNITETSA
+1908 APTALSASNITQTSA
-1923 EITWN
+1923 DITWN

-1939 GGTAETLTATT
+1939 GGTAETLTTTT

-1977 VTTTFTTLQEQ
+1977 VTTTFTTLAEQ
-1988 GGTDPEACDAPT
+1988 GGEDPEPCDAPT

-2032 ETLTTTTKALT
+2032 ETLTTTTK
-2043 GLTAN
+2043 
-2048 TAYTV
+2048 
-2053 EVRAI
+2053 
-2058 CGEQQSAWV
+2058 
-2067 SATFTTL
+2067 
-2074 EEVPEIVAPVV
+2074 
-2085 TTTAATGVDHQS
+2085 
-2097 AILNGT
+2097 
-2103 ITAGSETITAQG
+2103 
-2115 FKYKATAAA
+2115 
-2124 DWTTVS
+2124 
-2130 ATGTTISAVVNGL
+2130 
-2143 TEQTTYIFKA
+2143 
-2153 FATTASGTVEGTE
+2153 
-2166 MTFTTSAAP
+2166 
-2175 VVVVLG
+2175 
-2181 EVTTTPATNVGNTSA
+2181 
-2196 TLNGALVSAGESEN
+2196 
-2210 FTVGFALATVAD
+2210 
-2222 FTLEDNNVQNITA
+2222 
-2235 TLNANTFS
+2235 
-2243 QAVND
+2243 
-2248 LVEGQTYFY
+2248 
-2257 RAYITNEAGT
+2257 
-2267 AYGTVETFTLSGL
+2267 
-2280 NDAIAGMLQATI
+2280 
-2292 YPNPAQDN
+2292 
-2300 ATMEI
+2300 
-2305 VGLDQDAKIVI
+2305 
-2316 SDLQG
+2316 
-2321 RILSQEAISAGETHY
+2321 
-2336 TINVS
+2336 
-2341 NMVSGVYYIRIV
+2341 
-2353 TDKAVSTQKLIVE
+2353 